1 MLATRN
7 LLKRRLASTNALLA
21 VVCLA
26 QFMVILDVSI
36 VNIAL
41 PSIRNGLHFST
52 TGLQWVVNAYTLTFA
67 GLLMLGGRSA
77 DLLGRRRVF
86 LAGTAMFAVSSLACA
101 LASSRG
107 LLIGARGVQGI
118 AGAVSSPA
126 TLSIITSTLP
136 EGRERNRGLAL
147 WGAMGAL
154 GGSSGALLGGALTQW
169 FGWQAIF
176 AVNIPLGALVVGLG
190 LLAIPAI
197 PAIPPVAASDSAHPR
212 HFDALGAALITA
224 GLIGITF
231 GIVRTDTLGWSSTG
245 VLAPLAAG
253 VLLVGAFGYVEARVA
268 SAPLIPLSI
277 FRIRRLR
284 AANLIVLLMYGA
296 NFPAWFFITLY
307 LQQVLHFDAIEAGL
321 AFLPMTLSI
330 FTGSTLAPRV
340 VARFGA
346 RPVIVTAMTSMSV
359 GMLLLTGITPGGS
372 YVGSVLAGSVLTALG
387 MGFSLVPSTIVAMQ
401 GVAGAESGV
410 ASGLLNTSRL
420 MGGALGLAILSTI
433 ASSETRGAVGVVA
446 ARALTNG
453 FDRAFMVAVG
463 FALAAVVTAA
473 VALRPASEATDVVQL
488 SEPLHDDERQ
498 AIAA

>member
-1 MLATRN
+1 MLATRDF
-7 LLKRRLASTNALLA
+7 LQGRLASTNALLA

-26 QFMVILDVSI
+26 QFMIILDVSI
-36 VNIAL
+36 VNVAL
-41 PSIRNGLHFST
+41 PSIRDGLHFST

-67 GLLMLGGRSA
+67 GLLMLGGRAA

-86 LAGTAMFAVSSLACA
+86 LAGTAMFALSSLICA

-107 LLIGARGVQGI
+107 LLISARGVQGV
-118 AGAVSSPA
+118 AGAITSPA

-154 GGSSGALLGGALTQW
+154 GASSGALLGGILTQG

-176 AVNIPLGALVVGLG
+176 AVNIPLGAIVVALG

-197 PAIPPVAASDSAHPR
+197 APVEGHPR
-212 HFDALGAALITA
+212 HFDALGATLVTA
-224 GLIGITF
+224 GLIALTF
-231 GIVRTDTLGWSSTG
+231 GIVRTDTLGWGSPG
-245 VLAPLAAG
+245 VLGPLAAG
-253 VLLVGAFGYVEARVA
+253 VALLTAFFYVEARVA
-268 SAPLIPLSI
+268 QAPLVPLQI
-277 FRIRRLR
+277 FRIRQLR
-284 AANLIVLLMYGA
+284 AANLIVVLMYAA

-307 LQQVLHFDAIEAGL
+307 LQQVLHYSAIEAGL

-346 RPVIVTAMTSMSV
+346 RPVIVTAMTVMAA
-359 GMLLLTGITPGGS
+359 GMVALSGIAPGQS
-372 YVGSVLAGSVLTALG
+372 YVGPVLIGAVLTALG

-401 GVAGAESGV
+401 GVAGRQSGV

-433 ASSETRGAVGVVA
+433 ASGHTRGATGA
-446 ARALTNG
+446 ATAEALTSG
-453 FDRAFMVAVG
+453 FDLAFTVAIG
-463 FALAAVVTAA
+463 FALIGALVAAI
-473 VALRPASEATDVVQL
+473 ALRPVSESTAVVGL
-488 SEPLHDDERQ
+488 PEPVEADERQ
-498 AIAA
+498 AVAA

>member
-7 LLKRRLASTNALLA
+7 FLQGRLASTNALLA

-26 QFMVILDVSI
+26 QFMIILDVSI
-36 VNIAL
+36 VNVAL
-41 PSIRNGLHFST
+41 PSIRDGLHFST

-67 GLLMLGGRSA
+67 GLLMLGGRAA

-86 LAGTAMFAVSSLACA
+86 LAGTAMFSLSSLICA

-107 LLIGARGVQGI
+107 LLITARGVQGV
-118 AGAVSSPA
+118 AGAITSPA

-154 GGSSGALLGGALTQW
+154 GASSGALLGGILTQG

-176 AVNIPLGALVVGLG
+176 AVNIPLGAIVVALG
-190 LLAIPAI
+190 LLAIPSIA
-197 PAIPPVAASDSAHPR
+197 PVEGHPR
-212 HFDALGAALITA
+212 HFDALGAALVTA
-224 GLIGITF
+224 GLISLTF
-231 GIVRTDTLGWSSTG
+231 GIVRTDTLGWGSPG

-253 VLLVGAFGYVEARVA
+253 VALLTAFFYVEARVA
-268 SAPLIPLSI
+268 QAPLVPLQI
-277 FRIRRLR
+277 FRIRQLR
-284 AANLIVLLMYGA
+284 AANLIVVLMYAA

-307 LQQVLHFDAIEAGL
+307 LQQVLHYSAIEAGL

-346 RPVIVTAMTSMSV
+346 RPVIVTAMTVMAA
-359 GMLLLTGITPGGS
+359 GMVALSGIRPGQS
-372 YVGSVLAGSVLTALG
+372 YVGPVLIGAVLTALG

-401 GVAGAESGV
+401 GVAGRQSGV

-433 ASSETRGAVGVVA
+433 ASGHTRGVTGTATA
-446 ARALTNG
+446 DALTSG
-453 FDRAFMVAVG
+453 FDLAFTVAIG
-463 FALAAVVTAA
+463 FALIGALVAA
-473 VALRPASEATDVVQL
+473 VALRPASESTAVVEL
-488 SEPLHDDERQ
+488 PEPVEADERQ
-498 AIAA
+498 AVAA